1 MKSRKSNTQQK
12 NFLLLNYFK
21 PSIYLRSFKKVNL
34 ASLKNSGIK
43 VILCDLDNTLIGW
56 NQRVPNADIMNFIK
70 SVKDNGFEFVLFSN
84 NVRSRVQNFAKK
96 AGIENYFWD
105 CKKPLLGKMKVLKK
119 ILPFEN
125 NEMILIGDQLV
136 TDILVANRAHIK
148 SILVSPIS
156 KINDDSKLV
165 RFFEKFLYKRL
176 SQKNILQE
184 GFYTEGEL
192 GGNYDIL

>member
-1 MKSRKSNTQQK
+1 MKNKNNNR

-21 PSIYLRSFKKVNL
+21 PSIYLRSYKKINL
-34 ASLKNSGIK
+34 SSLKKSGIK

-70 SVKDNGFEFVLFSN
+70 NVKENGLEFVLFSN
-84 NVRSRVQNFAKK
+84 NIRSRVQNFAKK

-105 CKKPLLGKMKVLKK
+105 CKKPLLGKMKVVKK
-119 ILPFEN
+119 LLPFDDS
-125 NEMILIGDQLV
+125 EMIMIGDQLI

-156 KINDDSKLV
+156 KINEDSKLV
-165 RFFEKFLYKRL
+165 KFLENFIYKSL

-184 GFYTEGEL
+184 GFYTEGEI
-192 GGNYDIL
+192 GGNYEIL